1 MIPLIAAGTP
11 GGGKVAL
18 LTSTIGGVISD
29 IRNAKHCVVYTDTFP
44 DGITVDMPI
53 EEFYDVWL
61 GSLLS
66 ELEVVEISAPTE
78 VH

>member
-11 GGGKVAL
+11 GGGRVAF

-29 IRNAKHCVVYTDTFP
+29 IRNNKHCVVYTDTFP
-44 DGITVDMPI
+44 DGITIDMPI

-61 GSLLS
+61 GCLLS
-66 ELEVVEISAPTE
+66 DIEVVEITAPTG